1 MEGAHAPE
9 SGGLGA
15 RSERGGV
22 TAGLGVGYARASWPG
37 PDSVAVARSAD
48 PMPLKKVY
56 EARIDY
62 LQIMDEHGKL
72 DEKLA
77 KGIDGKPVLSDDE
90 VLELY
95 RFMVKCRA
103 LDEVAFKLQ
112 RSGRMGT
119 YPQNKGQEAAAIG
132 SGYAAKRGVDWLVPC
147 YRENAA
153 LFMHGLPMHYVLLHW
168 MGDERGNQIPEGVC
182 QTPLCI
188 PIGTQMLHA
197 TGIAWA
203 FKMRKEPRVAITYF
217 GDGATSEG
225 DFHEAMNFA
234 SVFAT
239 PTVFFC
245 QNNHWAISVPRES
258 QMASETVAQ
267 KALAY
272 GMPTIQVDGND
283 LFAVYKA
290 TKEAVDRARGGGGP
304 SFIEAVTYRLA
315 DHTTADDARRYRD
328 EKEVEAWR
336 GKDPVIRLRKYLE
349 AKGMWDDAKQG
360 ALEDEA
366 KPMVAAVVKSA
377 EGIEKPSV
385 EDFFDHTFAALPRE
399 LELQRRT
406 MQTHSLGQD
415 PEQAGLRGVAER
427 A

>member
-1 MEGAHAPE
+1 MP
-9 SGGLGA
+9 
-15 RSERGGV
+15 RKTV
-22 TAGLGVGYARASWPG
+22 Y
-37 PDSVAVARSAD
+37 SAN
-48 PMPLKKVY
+48 
-56 EARIDY
+56 IDY
-62 LQIMDEHGKL
+62 LQILNEEGKL
-72 DEKLA
+72 DEKLSSWP
-77 KGIDGKPVLSDDE
+77 DGRPILADEE

-95 RFMVKCRA
+95 QFMVKCRN
-103 LDEVAFKLQ
+103 LDEIAFKLQ

-132 SGYAAKRGVDWLVPC
+132 SGYAAQRGTDWLVPC

-168 MGDERGNQIPEGVC
+168 MGDERGNQIPKGVNM
-182 QTPLCI
+182 TPLSI

-203 FKMRKEPRVAITYF
+203 FKMRKEPKVAITYF

-234 SVFAT
+234 SVFQV
-239 PTVFFC
+239 PCIFFC

-272 GMPTIQVDGND
+272 GMPTCQVDGND

-290 TKEAVDRARGGGGP
+290 SKEAVDRARQGGGP

-328 EKEVEAWR
+328 PKELEAWQ
-336 GKDPVIRLRKYLE
+336 GKDPIIRLRKFLD
-349 AKGMWDDAKQG
+349 AKGLWDNQKQI
-360 ALEDEA
+360 ALDEEA
-366 KPMVAAVVKSA
+366 RTLTAEVVKAA
-377 EGIEKPSV
+377 ETIEKPTTDDIF
-385 EDFFDHTFAALPRE
+385 DFTFALPLPAE
-399 LELQRRT
+399 LEKQRETLRT
-406 MQTHSLGQD
+406 SSLGQCPD
-415 PEQAGLRGVAER
+415 QVTLASEPISV
-427 A
+427 